1 MWRVFGLTALFT
13 LAQGASELSLA
24 ACSRLI
30 ETPLAAVGLSVT
42 VDGRLPG
49 GVYPELLR
57 GIAKE
62 GCDFAF
68 SVVPRARQEAMF
80 EAGKADLL
88 IPASRSSRRDQFG
101 LFVPLIFARATL
113 ISLRSERPAISSLDE
128 LLARKDLRVALVRGF
143 DYGDAYRSLVTELRE
158 QRRLSLEV
166 DALAVAR
173 SLSSGMSDLTI
184 MAPSILVGAIS
195 AEPRYQGLLE
205 RLRYE
210 PVEELP
216 WSDSGAYLS
225 RTSLSESDREALRE
239 LLERSARTGA
249 VWKAFQRNYPAG
261 SLNGSIRPR

>member
-1 MWRVFGLTALFT
+1 M
-13 LAQGASELSLA
+13 SLA

-42 VDGRLPG
+42 VDGRLAG

-57 GIAKE
+57 GFAKE
-62 GCDFAF
+62 GCEFTF
-68 SVVPRARQEAMF
+68 NVVPRARQEVMF

-88 IPASRSSRRDQFG
+88 IPASRSVRRDQFG
-101 LFVPLIFARATL
+101 LFVPLIFVRATL
-113 ISLRSERPAISSLDE
+113 ISLRSERPAITSLDE
-128 LLARKDLRVALVRGF
+128 LRERKDLRVALVRGF
-143 DYGDAYRSLVTELRE
+143 DYGDAYRSLLSTLRE

-173 SLSSGMSDLTI
+173 SLAAGMSDLTI

-195 AEPRYQGLLE
+195 AEPRYQALLE

-216 WSDSGAYLS
+216 WADSGAYLS
-225 RTSLSESDREALRE
+225 KAGLNASDRETLRE
-239 LLERSARTGA
+239 LLERSAKSGE

-261 SLNGSIRPR
+261 SLDGSIRPR